1 MKKSGNIFARF
12 FGVIIRGQTYLN
24 ILYLLLAMPL
34 GVFYYVFLAGGILI
48 GVPLVIVF
56 LGILVLVA
64 VFAAWVAFIAFER
77 QLAIWL
83 LRVEVPPYIP
93 DPASHTNWISGL
105 ITNRVTWTGLLFLF
119 IKLPLGVFSLTLLVL
134 LFSTTVSFLSAPF
147 IYNNQALS
155 NLAFLPV
162 EWTGWE
168 IDTLYWAIL
177 LFIVGLLMVFLSL
190 HILNITAWVWG
201 VLSYWMLGRDSKD
214 TQNNLDQL
222 TPVHP
227 DPVNQAAPVVIAGEI
242 ESQENTSEMDRVQDL
257 DAAQDEDTD
266 EVEIG
271 KPDPSQP
278 LITPPPE
285 SPKTRMID
293 ESDLPSAKS
302 SAINNPPPAWL
313 LEEEGTPVSGEEDKE
328 GGQ

>member
-1 MKKSGNIFARF
+1 MKKSGNIFGRF

-24 ILYLLLAMPL
+24 ILYILLALPL
-34 GVFYYVFLAGGILI
+34 GVFYYVFLAGGIIL

-56 LGILVLVA
+56 IGILVLIA

-83 LRVEVPPYIP
+83 LRVDVPPYIP
-93 DPASHTNWISGL
+93 DPSSHTNWISGL

-119 IKLPLGVFSLTLLVL
+119 LKLPLGVFSLTLLVV

-147 IYNNQALS
+147 IYTNQTLS

-168 IDTLYWAIL
+168 VDTIYWAVL
-177 LFIVGLLMVFLSL
+177 LFVIGLLMIFLSL
-190 HILNITAWVWG
+190 HILNIIGWVWG
-201 VLSYWMLGRDSKD
+201 VLSYWMLGRGSKD
-214 TQNNLDQL
+214 TQEGVDQP
-222 TPVHP
+222 TPVLP
-227 DPVNQAAPVVIAGEI
+227 EPVYQAAPVVIAAET
-242 ESQENTSEMDRVQDL
+242 ESQQRTSEVDS
-257 DAAQDEDTD
+257 AQSLAGTIDEDTD

-313 LEEEGTPVSGEEDKE
+313 LEEEGTPVSDTDGE
-328 GGQ
+328 

>member
-1 MKKSGNIFARF
+1 MKKSGNIFGRF

-24 ILYLLLAMPL
+24 ILYILLALPL
-34 GVFYYVFLAGGILI
+34 GVFYYVFLAGGIIL

-56 LGILVLVA
+56 IGILVLIA

-83 LRVEVPPYIP
+83 LRVDVPPYIP
-93 DPASHTNWISGL
+93 DPSSHTNWISGL

-119 IKLPLGVFSLTLLVL
+119 LKLPLGVFSLTLLVV

-147 IYNNQALS
+147 IYTNQTLS

-168 IDTLYWAIL
+168 VDTLYWAVL
-177 LFIVGLLMVFLSL
+177 LFVIGLLMIFLSL
-190 HILNITAWVWG
+190 HILNIIGWVWG
-201 VLSYWMLGRDSKD
+201 VLSYWMLGRGSKD
-214 TQNNLDQL
+214 MQEGVDQP
-222 TPVHP
+222 TPVLP
-227 DPVNQAAPVVIAGEI
+227 EPVYQAAPVVIAAET
-242 ESQENTSEMDRVQDL
+242 ESQQRTSEVDS
-257 DAAQDEDTD
+257 AQSLAGTIDEDTD

-313 LEEEGTPVSGEEDKE
+313 LEEEGTPVSDTDGE
-328 GGQ
+328 